1 MKKIITIFFF
11 LITPL
16 QTNELNEFQIY
27 GLSLGDNLL
36 EKFSKVKILDAEKNK
51 WHHHKK
57 KNEDFYTILFLNDKI
72 NYNLEPYSGIK
83 FKLKSKDINYI
94 IYGID
99 GQILFDDIKSCL
111 SEKESVEKDI
121 LKITNNKNLV
131 RTNDKFSGFGET
143 ISYITEFI
151 FEKGIIQTRC
161 VDWDKK
167 NKNVKKAWMPD
178 LEISIVSNEYI
189 KWYNSE

>member
-36 EKFSKVKILDAEKNK
+36 EKFSKAQIQDVEKNK
-51 WHHHKK
+51 WHHYKE
-57 KNEDFYTILFLNDKI
+57 KNKDFYTILFLNDKI
-72 NYNLEPYSGIK
+72 NHNLEPYSAIQ
-83 FKLKSKDINYI
+83 FNLKSNNNNYI
-94 IYGID
+94 IYGIN
-99 GQILFDDIKSCL
+99 GYVMFDDIKSCL
-111 SEKESVEKDI
+111 SEKKSLEKDI
-121 LKITNNKNLV
+121 IKITNNKNVV

-143 ISYITEFI
+143 ISYISEFE

-167 NKNVKKAWMPD
+167 K
-178 LEISIVSNEYI
+178 
-189 KWYNSE
+189 